1 MNTTKLYCPL
11 CAGAFQAI
19 PSATN
24 QQVTCPWCNQL
35 VMVPPN
41 APQPPISPPPA
52 PPLAAPPQATPP
64 DPQTSPPLQPITS
77 PVDPRTPPPLKE
89 ITPPTETLS
98 PQPSDQSTVELPS
111 HLEQNTPATDPWM
124 PPPPKQTTSASAD
137 QTSAVTP
144 PSVTIP
150 SEFVTTPR
158 SDSWVPTP
166 SEQEPQNKAAA
177 TPEELLPS
185 PVAPDPDDASG
196 TKRRLQS
203 SNESEQ
209 VVYIPTTEGKF
220 VAVHEPVKTV
230 ARGANEVQL
239 RRLSPEQK
247 AHRRRRRTLVTWA
260 ICVTILILTSAILYQ
275 VG

>member
-1 MNTTKLYCPL
+1 M
-11 CAGAFQAI
+11 
-19 PSATN
+19 
-24 QQVTCPWCNQL
+24 
-35 VMVPPN
+35 
-41 APQPPISPPPA
+41 
-52 PPLAAPPQATPP
+52 
-64 DPQTSPPLQPITS
+64 
-77 PVDPRTPPPLKE
+77 
-89 ITPPTETLS
+89 
-98 PQPSDQSTVELPS
+98 
-111 HLEQNTPATDPWM
+111 
-124 PPPPKQTTSASAD
+124 
-137 QTSAVTP
+137 
-144 PSVTIP
+144 
-150 SEFVTTPR
+150 
-158 SDSWVPTP
+158 PTP

-209 VVYIPTTEGKF
+209 VVYIPTTEGNF

-260 ICVTILILTSAILYQ
+260 ICVAILILTSAILYQ